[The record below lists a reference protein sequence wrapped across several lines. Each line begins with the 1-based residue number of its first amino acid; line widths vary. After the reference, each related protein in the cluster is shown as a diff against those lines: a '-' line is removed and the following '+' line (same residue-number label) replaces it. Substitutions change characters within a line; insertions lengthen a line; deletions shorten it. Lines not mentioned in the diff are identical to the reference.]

1 MPYEILKQ
9 HILSYVAFSD
19 QELELIV
26 SKFRLNSYEAKG
38 FILSEHKVSSDVHFI
53 VNGLVRTYYVRDG
66 KEITT
71 YLASDKGFVSSY
83 PSFINQTK
91 SIEHIQC
98 LEATSTLSISYEE
111 MQELYRLIP
120 QWEKVGRILAEQTL
134 LCLADRLFKLQAIP
148 AKEKYLEFLKTSSD
162 KIVRRTPLLHIASFL
177 GIAPESLSRIR
188 KTIS

>member
-1 MPYEILKQ
+1 MPHELLKQ
-9 HILSYVAFSD
+9 HILSFVSFSE
-19 QELELIV
+19 QELDLIV

-38 FILSEHKVSSDVHFI
+38 FILSEQKVSSDVHFI
-53 VNGLVRTYYVRDG
+53 VTGLVRTYYVRDG

-71 YLASDKGFVSSY
+71 YLASDQGFVSSY
-83 PSFINQTK
+83 SSFIHQTR
-91 SIEHIQC
+91 SIENIQC
-98 LEATSTLSISYEE
+98 LEPTTTLSISYGE

-134 LCLADRLFKLQAIP
+134 LCLADRLFKLQSVP
-148 AKEKYLEFLKTSSD
+148 AKEKYLEFLRTSSD

-188 KTIS
+188 KNIS

>member
-9 HILSYVAFSD
+9 NILSFVTFSD
-19 QELELIV
+19 QELDLIV

-38 FILSEHKVSSDVHFI
+38 FILSEHNISSDVHFI
-53 VNGLVRTYYVRDG
+53 VNGLTRTYYVRDG

-71 YLASDKGFVSSY
+71 YLASDHGFVSSY
-83 PSFINQTK
+83 PSFINQAK
-91 SIEHIQC
+91 SIESIQC
-98 LEATSTLSISYEE
+98 IESTTTLSISHRD
-111 MQELYRLIP
+111 MHELYRLIP
-120 QWEKVGRILAEQTL
+120 QWEKIGRILAEQTV

-148 AKEKYLEFLKTSSD
+148 AKEKYLEFLKTASD

-188 KTIS
+188 KNIS

>member
-1 MPYEILKQ
+1 MPHEILKQ
-9 HILSYVAFSD
+9 HILSFVTFSD
-19 QELELIV
+19 QELALIV
-26 SKFRLNSYEAKG
+26 SKFTHHSYETKG
-38 FILSEHKVSSDVHFI
+38 FILSEHKVSSDIHFI
-53 VNGLVRTYYVRDG
+53 VDGLVRTYYVKDG

-71 YLASDKGFVSSY
+71 YLASDHGFIASY
-83 PSFINQTK
+83 PSFINQTA
-91 SIEHIQC
+91 SIEQIQC
-98 LEATSTLSISYEE
+98 LEPTQTLAISYRD

-120 QWEKVGRILAEQTL
+120 QWEKIGRILAEQNV